1 LLVRLYGVVH
11 WYELVTGSISSDC
24 EARSPR
30 SQARKERRAIVSQ
43 YAAIADICCY
53 FSAIAAAA
61 AGGSDSWSK
70 IPKKPGK
77 KGKKGTKLDASS
89 LGFTSSSKF
98 DADVLGE
105 DDE

>member
-1 LLVRLYGVVH
+1 MCSCALVAFCLLM
-11 WYELVTGSISSDC
+11 SS
-24 EARSPR
+24 
-30 SQARKERRAIVSQ
+30 
-43 YAAIADICCY
+43 AAA
-53 FSAIAAAA
+53 AAAA

-77 KGKKGTKLDASS
+77 KGKKGTKLDAAA